1 MRYTCEPGFTVV
13 GRGSILCQGDGTW
26 TRSELPTCIPV
37 QCHVPSSPVNGNVV
51 YTALAYKVE
60 KENISCPNLPES
72 FSLRLFQSVVSY
84 KCNYGFMLL
93 GNGTRTCGADQTWTG
108 EDPTCVEINCG
119 LPGPDGSGRIPNGWI
134 EHGRTTLNAVIT
146 FRYKNINYK
155 IVVN

>member
-1 MRYTCEPGFTVV
+1 MKTFPDL
-13 GRGSILCQGDGTW
+13 IL
-26 TRSELPTCIPV
+26 
-37 QCHVPSSPVNGNVV
+37 
-51 YTALAYKVE
+51 
-60 KENISCPNLPES
+60 NIS
-72 FSLRLFQSVVSY
+72 FQSVVSY